1 MPSANILGI
10 VFALTSAIVWGSG
23 DFTGGYATRRQ
34 SQYSVLA
41 LAAFSGLVFLVIAV
55 MVRHES
61 FPSSRGIAWAMLGG
75 AAGALGI
82 AAFYRALSM
91 GYTATVAPTAAV
103 IGAGFPVVFS
113 IFSEGFPAPARVA
126 GFGLALAG
134 IWLVSRAPG
143 STGGISRQGFVL
155 ACLAGIGFGGFLT
168 CLGQVEP
175 GKVFTPL
182 VIARSL
188 TLVTGLLLVRLNRLP
203 LPSPASNPLALAAGM
218 LDAGGNLFYVLARQF
233 TRLDTAAVLSSLY
246 PASTVILASLVLREK
261 TSRSQWAGLM
271 ICLAAIALITNAAMK

>member
-1 MPSANILGI
+1 MPPANFLGI
-10 VFALTSAIVWGSG
+10 LLALTSAFVWGSG

-34 SQYSVLA
+34 SQFSVLV
-41 LAAFSGLVFLVIAV
+41 LAAFSGLVLLVIAAIV
-55 MVRHES
+55 WHES
-61 FPSSRGIAWAMLGG
+61 FPSAPSIAWAMLGG

-91 GYTATVAPTAAV
+91 GYTASVAPTAAV
-103 IGAGFPVVFS
+103 IGAGFPV
-113 IFSEGFPAPARVA
+113 IFSAFTEGLPQPTHVV

-134 IWLVSRAPG
+134 IWLVSKAPSSEG
-143 STGGISRQGFVL
+143 SISRRAFVL

-188 TLVTGLLLVRLNRLP
+188 TLCTGLLLIGLNHLS
-203 LPSPASNPLALAAGM
+203 LPSLKSNPLALVAGI
-218 LDAGGNLFYVLARQF
+218 LDAGGNLFYILARQF
-233 TRLDTAAVLSSLY
+233 TRLDIAAVLASLY
-246 PASTVILASLVLREK
+246 PASTVVLASLILKEK
-261 TSRSQWAGLM
+261 TSTSQWIGLL
-271 ICLAAIALITNAAMK
+271 ICLAAIVLITSATIK